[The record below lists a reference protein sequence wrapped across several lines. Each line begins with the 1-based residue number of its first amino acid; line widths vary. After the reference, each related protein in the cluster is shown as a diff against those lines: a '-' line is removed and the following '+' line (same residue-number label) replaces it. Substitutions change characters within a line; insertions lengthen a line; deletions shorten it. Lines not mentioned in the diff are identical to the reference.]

1 MRSYVTRHSTAHPE
15 ETARHNMDRHQKEV
29 RNRPKIHL
37 IEVRIWAVSLL
48 NYYAPCSNRKELIR
62 LYPKTV
68 LSLHVPEY
76 LTHNKGSPNFRD

>member
-37 IEVRIWAVSLL
+37 IEVRIWAVSQLL
-48 NYYAPCSNRKELIR
+48 CTLLEQKGTNSALSKNSSFTPCAGVFNS
-62 LYPKTV
+62 
-68 LSLHVPEY
+68 
-76 LTHNKGSPNFRD
+76 